1 MAASS
6 SLLRSGRQKAKV
18 ERWLPRHQTWPGSC
32 LFNSMA
38 RAWRLNRTEVYRDW
52 LHATGV
58 SPQLYKRLKAC
69 SEMTDCVK
77 CQLWN
82 QSKTGGHHVFE
93 NFFIMWQ
100 FSDSKVKTCLIGWM
114 LPNCIHQ
121 CNQLR
126 NSNDMFSK
134 VCKRSKSRWRYHYI
148 RLDSDNFSYWSFL
161 CLFDNK
167 R

>member
-6 SLLRSGRQKAKV
+6 SLLHTRQKAKV
-18 ERWLPRHQTWPGSC
+18 ERWLPRHQTWPRSC

-38 RAWRLNRTEVYRDW
+38 CAWRLNRTVVYRDW

-58 SPQLYKRLKAC
+58 SPQLYKWLKAC
-69 SEMTDCVK
+69 SQMTDCVN
-77 CQLWN
+77 CELFN
-82 QSKTGGHHVFE
+82 RSKTGGHHILE

-100 FSDSKVKTCLIGWM
+100 FKDSKVNTCLIGWM

-126 NSNDMFSK
+126 NSYDMFSK
-134 VCKRSKSRWRYHYI
+134 VCKCLKSCWCYYI
-148 RLDSDNFSYWSFL
+148 RLDGDFSY
-161 CLFDNK
+161 
-167 R
+167 